1 MFVCTYRELREM
13 ESEGDT
19 QASGSSAATVDWAE
33 AFKSPKFCAGLAEAM
48 AKLMGT
54 RAASSSQVTD
64 LEQLGDVCP
73 SAMSSA
79 TTTGTHS
86 SREGML
92 TVPYFTG
99 VSESVSLSQSRTT
112 GQGDYHTTVEPP
124 LTLPTVSSGPSPGLN
139 QAFIF
144 GPGRPP
150 IPEKLVA
157 QMLVYKFVEM
167 SDFIS
172 ENLETPTTGT
182 PSFIIDGCSIVPTT
196 SSSRKR
202 SEVSDILTWVQ
213 CFNSYITVVT
223 ALRPERSQYLLTY
236 MALII
241 RIAKQFPERCW
252 CNYDRAY
259 RLEPAASNSKNCSQ
273 IHSDLCHY
281 HMSVAFQSAP
291 PQVSRTREPRG
302 DQSSPIVWKS

>member
-1 MFVCTYRELREM
+1 MCVFVCTYRELREM

-19 QASGSSAATVDWAE
+19 QASGSSAATVYWAE
-33 AFKSPKFCAGLAEAM
+33 AFKSPKFCAGLAEAI

-92 TVPYFTG
+92 TVPSFTG

-112 GQGDYHTTVEPP
+112 GQGDYHTTVQPP

-144 GPGRPP
+144 VPGRPP
-150 IPEKLVA
+150 IRQNWLRR
-157 QMLVYKFVEM
+157 FWC
-167 SDFIS
+167 IS
-172 ENLETPTTGT
+172 
-182 PSFIIDGCSIVPTT
+182 
-196 SSSRKR
+196 
-202 SEVSDILTWVQ
+202 
-213 CFNSYITVVT
+213 
-223 ALRPERSQYLLTY
+223 LLKCP
-236 MALII
+236 I
-241 RIAKQFPERCW
+241 
-252 CNYDRAY
+252 
-259 RLEPAASNSKNCSQ
+259 
-273 IHSDLCHY
+273 
-281 HMSVAFQSAP
+281 
-291 PQVSRTREPRG
+291 
-302 DQSSPIVWKS
+302 SSPRTLKPPPPVHRPLSSTVARLCPRPHHHAREAK